1 MKTFLSVIILF
12 FGFLGYAQ
20 TNSETFLEKVPALPK
35 DSCNITKSAM
45 EAFTQKVSIVADEI
59 GNEIGKLNKE
69 VHKEAKSSEATAKK
83 TAMQQMAQQYGL
95 SPEEMS
101 KMQNGKMSAA
111 DKKALADKMMQQQTN
126 MSMGE
131 VKNLGKMSDAGKKA
145 YAEAYA
151 TEAMATSQSDP
162 KQQQESAK
170 AKNSYE
176 LLKEQQT
183 VMAKVNANSQ
193 KIGNLYAAI
202 ENDPTRKQM
211 MNNMEKWQSKLNS
224 MMGVEAGQGDRMDS
238 LAVLIK
244 TEKIKYCDKFTPLYR
259 SALRQHFSIMK
270 ASFPD
275 QSRLAEI
282 TSEITK
288 SQTGIA
294 IPPESS
300 EIGCL
305 ESIKGYLNRLNDAYK
320 FKLYYPEDN

>member
-1 MKTFLSVIILF
+1 LL
-12 FGFLGYAQ
+12 FGFVGHTQ
-20 TNSETFLEKVPALPK
+20 TNTEAFLKKVPALPK
-35 DSCNITKSAM
+35 DSCNITKSAA
-45 EAFTQKVSIVADEI
+45 EAFSQKVSILMDEI
-59 GNEIGKLNKE
+59 ENEISKLNEE
-69 VHKEAKSSEATAKK
+69 VNDQAKLSESTAKK
-83 TAMQQMAQQYGL
+83 STMQQMAQQYGL

-131 VKNLGKMSDAGKKA
+131 VKNLGKMSEAGKKA

-170 AKNSYE
+170 AKNSLE

-183 VMAKVNANSQ
+183 VMARINATSQ
-193 KIGNLYAAI
+193 KIGNLYSAI

-211 MNNMEKWQSKLNS
+211 MNNIEKWQSKLNS

-238 LAVLIK
+238 LSVLIRN
-244 TEKIKYCDKFTPLYR
+244 EKINCCNKFTPLYR

-275 QSRLAEI
+275 QKRLAEI

-288 SQTGIA
+288 SQTGIST
-294 IPPESS
+294 PPQSA
-300 EIGCL
+300 EIGNL
-305 ESIKGYLNRLNDAYK
+305 ESVKGYLNMLNDAYK

>member
-1 MKTFLSVIILF
+1 MKTTFSVIILF
-12 FGFLGYAQ
+12 LGLLGFAQ
-20 TNSETFLEKVPALPK
+20 TNSEAFLKKVPPLPK

-45 EAFTQKVSIVADEI
+45 EDFTQKVSVLANEI
-59 GNEIGKLNKE
+59 ENEIGTLNKE
-69 VHKEAKSSEATAKK
+69 VNKAAKNSEATAKK

-95 SPEEMS
+95 SPDEMS
-101 KMQNGKMSAA
+101 KMQNGKMSSA

-126 MSMGE
+126 ISMGE
-131 VKNLGKMSDAGKKA
+131 IQNLGKMSEAGKKA

-151 TEAMATSQSDP
+151 TEAMVTSQSNP

-176 LLKEQQT
+176 LLKEQQDA
-183 VMAKVNANSQ
+183 MAKINAGSQ

-202 ENDPTRKQM
+202 QNDPTRVQM
-211 MNNMEKWQSKLNS
+211 MNNIEKWQSKLNS
-224 MMGVEAGQGDRMDS
+224 MIGVDAGQGDRMDS

-244 TEKIKYCDKFTPLYR
+244 TEKIKYCDKFTPRYR

-270 ASFPD
+270 ASLPD
-275 QSRLAEI
+275 QKRLNEI

-288 SQTGIA
+288 SQTGIEMPA
-294 IPPESS
+294 ESS
-300 EIGCL
+300 EIGCM
-305 ESIKGYLNRLNDAYK
+305 ESIKGYLNKLKDACQ